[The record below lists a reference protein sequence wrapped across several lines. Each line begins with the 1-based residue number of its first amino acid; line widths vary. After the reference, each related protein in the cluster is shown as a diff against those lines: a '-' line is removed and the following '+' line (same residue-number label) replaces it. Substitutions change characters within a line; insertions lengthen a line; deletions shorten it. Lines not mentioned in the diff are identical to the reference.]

1 MFQLV
6 YTQFTF
12 TSNGRRR
19 INSTVYDEYAKH
31 FEDEQLQNLSYYDRE
46 IILKKYLVGFNGTRR
61 YDKTVRPVREM
72 ETTINV
78 TMIYEL
84 YGML

>member
-1 MFQLV
+1 MFQFV
-6 YTQFTF
+6 YTQFIF
-12 TSNGRRR
+12 TSNGRPRL
-19 INSTVYDEYAKH
+19 NHTVFDEYVKH
-31 FEDEQLQNLSYYDRE
+31 IEDEQLQNLSYYDRE
-46 IILKKYLVGFNGTRR
+46 IILKNYLVDFNGTRR
-61 YDKTVRPVREM
+61 YDRTVRPVREM